1 MTAAIPHTRAAG
13 TGPVD
18 GHAGSGALLGIVVA
32 VDGMWAATV
41 RGQFGVVTWGQCRQV
56 EMSERAIRWRL
67 QSGRWVRLHP
77 GVYLTE
83 PGRNDWEVTAMAA
96 LLACGRGAALS
107 HESAAFAWGLLKGP
121 GEGVRVLVPAG
132 RNIEEP
138 DGVRVVRSRTA
149 VDRTHETAWPHRTT
163 VEHTLLDLAQE
174 ASLDDAVG
182 RLARAFQQGQTT
194 ERMVRQA
201 LAKRP
206 RQRHRALLLEVLG
219 DLGDGGES
227 PAEVRWVRDVERAH
241 GLPGAVRQQPTGDGG
256 RRDNVYEEL
265 GLVVEVDGRLGHEGW
280 DGRRRDGRRDRRA
293 ARSGRLTVRVF
304 WDELVQSPC
313 DLAVEVGELL
323 RSRGWTGAPGACR
336 RRSCAVRA
344 HRTDG

>member
-1 MTAAIPHTRAAG
+1 MAPPDHRRA
-13 TGPVD
+13 
-18 GHAGSGALLGIVVA
+18 
-32 VDGMWAATV
+32 
-41 RGQFGVVTWGQCRQV
+41 
-56 EMSERAIRWRL
+56 
-67 QSGRWVRLHP
+67 
-77 GVYLTE
+77 
-83 PGRNDWEVTAMAA
+83 
-96 LLACGRGAALS
+96 
-107 HESAAFAWGLLKGP
+107 
-121 GEGVRVLVPAG
+121 
-132 RNIEEP
+132 
-138 DGVRVVRSRTA
+138 
-149 VDRTHETAWPHRTT
+149 
-163 VEHTLLDLAQE
+163 TLLDLAQE

-194 ERMVRQA
+194 ERMVRQT

-219 DLGDGGES
+219 DLDGGAES

-256 RRDNVYEEL
+256 RRDNVYEEF

-323 RSRGWTGAPGACR
+323 RSRGWTGAPAACR